1 MKLLNRFATAI
12 LSISI
17 MTGISSVGEP
27 LRLKAEAANGAVSYR
42 QTLNNW
48 DSKFTS
54 EMRDLSRDYYWNNKD
69 NGTYSHTACDHSRY
83 GTKNCNSV
91 DYHAA
96 YEYVGQIYQQANE
109 KSEPSNQCFGFA
121 YKLAQHFWGTD
132 YYIRRKTNNSYTD
145 PKVGDIVRLSF
156 KAKQADGTDRII
168 GHSLFITG
176 ISGSDITF
184 ADCNADLNDCKI
196 RWKASE
202 YYDSFEV
209 VNGRSKGKEKVKVT
223 KDYLKSHTEYYYRP
237 IIKGDFNS
245 NDRIDSSDVN
255 QFKSYLKYGNTG
267 SILTEMYD
275 INSDGKITEADYTQL
290 QYYANLSYVD
300 GHLFGTGSVDEYYT
314 DRYNI
319 DDGFVY
325 ENGIY
330 ESNSDGTAAFVRPFL
345 KETQSFI
352 VRSSV
357 KDNSGRSYTVTDI
370 GGDYRGPVKNMGG
383 KLKSIV
389 VPSTI
394 KRIKP
399 FAFCNTPLQKFI
411 FNGNNSNL
419 RTIDGCAFYNCANLQ
434 SLDLR
439 YCPYLSSIGDS
450 AFSGCNSLQSINLPY
465 GISTITLGK
474 YSGIFDSG
482 KSNKTTIYV
491 NNLKTSINPSS
502 NYQLLKFYGNND
514 IQLWKAGKISLCGK
528 IFKVYDNDRLIARQ
542 ASTYGT
548 LPAPQ

>member
-1 MKLLNRFATAI
+1 MKLLKRFATAI
-12 LSISI
+12 LSVSI

-27 LRLKAEAANGAVSYR
+27 LRLNAEAASGAVSYR
-42 QTLNNW
+42 QALNNW

-54 EMRDLSRDYYWNNKD
+54 EMRDLSKDYYWNNKD
-69 NGTYSHTACDHSRY
+69 GGTYSHTACDHSRD
-83 GTKNCNSV
+83 GTNNCNSV
-91 DYHAA
+91 YYHAA
-96 YEYVGQIYQQANE
+96 YEYKGQIYQEAKE

-132 YYIRRKTNNSYTD
+132 YFIRRKTTYTD
-145 PKVGDIVRLSF
+145 PKVGDIVRLHF
-156 KAKQADGTDRII
+156 TAKEADGITTRNI

-184 ADCNADLNDCKI
+184 ADCNADLNDCRI
-196 RWKASE
+196 RWKATE

-209 VNGRSKGKEKVKVT
+209 VTGRSKGKNMVKVT

-237 IIKGDFNS
+237 ILKGDFDS
-245 NDRIDSSDVN
+245 NDRIDSSDVEH
-255 QFKSYLKYGNTG
+255 FKTYLKYGQTG
-267 SILTEMYD
+267 SNPTEMFD
-275 INSDGKITEADYTQL
+275 INSDGKLTEADYTQL

-300 GHLFGTGSVDEYYT
+300 GHLFGTGRADEYYT
-314 DRYNI
+314 DRYAL
-319 DDGFVY
+319 DGGFVC

-330 ESNSDGTAAFVRPFL
+330 KSNGDGTASFVKPFL
-345 KETQSFI
+345 KETQAFI
-352 VRSSV
+352 VRASV
-357 KDNSGRSYTVTDI
+357 KDSSGRSYTVTDI
-370 GGDYRGPVKNMGG
+370 GGDYKGPVKNMGG

-389 VPSTI
+389 VPSTV

-399 FAFCNTPLQKFI
+399 YAFCNTPLQRFI

-419 RTIDGCAFYNCANLQ
+419 KTIDGNAFYNCADLE

-465 GISTITLGK
+465 GISSISLGK
-474 YSGIFDSG
+474 YSGIFASG

-491 NNLKTSINPSS
+491 NNLSS
-502 NYQLLKFYGNND
+502 SSYQLLRFYGNND
-514 IQLWKAGKISLCGK
+514 IPLWKSGKISLCGK
-528 IFKVYDNDRLIARQ
+528 NFKVYDNNTLIAVKT
-542 ASTYGT
+542 SSYGT
-548 LPAPQ
+548 LSAPK